1 MRLSSTGYAVAVI
14 SAISL
19 GVFGPEAGDAA
30 HEVSSMDFDR
40 SLAAVATLILVTLSV
55 WTLTCIGLVVA
66 SERSFATGALARL
79 ITPRFLRRAL
89 FLGAAGAFAI
99 GPASAVNDAGQGAH
113 EPGQSIVSRSLD
125 GLRLPDRPVGSAPAA
140 SDLPNALPHIVRV
153 ERGDTL
159 WSIAA
164 RNLGPGASNPEIGM
178 ETKRWHEENSDVIG
192 PDPDL
197 IYPFQRL
204 TIPTKESR

>member
-1 MRLSSTGYAVAVI
+1 MRLSSTGYAVSAI

-19 GVFGPEAGDAA
+19 GVFGPATGDAA
-30 HEVSSMDFDR
+30 REVSSMDFDR
-40 SLAAVATLILVTLSV
+40 SLAAVATLILVALSV
-55 WTLTCIGLVVA
+55 WTLTCIGLAVA
-66 SERSFATGALARL
+66 SEKSFATGALARL
-79 ITPRFLRRAL
+79 ITPRFVRRAL

-99 GPASAVNDAGQGAH
+99 GPASAVNDAGRGVR
-113 EPGQSIVSRSLD
+113 EPGQSTVSRSLD
-125 GLRLPDRPVGSAPAA
+125 GLRLPDRPFGSAPAV
-140 SDLPNALPHIVRV
+140 SDLPHALAHIVRV

-164 RNLGPGASNPEIGM
+164 QNLGPGASNPAIDM
-178 ETKRWHEENSDVIG
+178 ETKRWYEENSDVIG